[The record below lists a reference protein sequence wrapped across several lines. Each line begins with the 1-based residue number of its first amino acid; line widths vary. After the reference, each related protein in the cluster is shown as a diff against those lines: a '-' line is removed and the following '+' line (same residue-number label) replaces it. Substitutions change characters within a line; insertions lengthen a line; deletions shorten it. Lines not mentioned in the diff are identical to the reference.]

1 MIPNRKH
8 ELLDRPFTETSRER
22 VEEMLRDIAFVLQMT
37 RRVRDEIEADEEAE
51 EFALA

>member
-1 MIPNRKH
+1 MNQIRSH
-8 ELLDRPFTETSRER
+8 ESMKQRHVETSRER

-37 RRVRDEIEADEEAE
+37 RRVREEIEADEEAE